1 MDGNVRTESF
11 IWLYITVCMAARPPE
26 SAGTWVRAP
35 RQKLDLAG
43 TFE

>member
-11 IWLYITVCMAARPPE
+11 IWLYITVCMARPPE